1 LCGRRGFS
9 PLAASWQGQGSVIIH
24 IVEDDPGVGDSLALL
39 LDQIGHKSIIYP
51 DAESFFEGKPPRQ
64 EDTVIVDLG
73 LPGVSGMQLIRWLDS
88 MKRPPKVIAITGQ
101 SSRAIADL
109 FGTNIPA
116 ILLRKPLTEEALV
129 AHL

>member
-1 LCGRRGFS
+1 M
-9 PLAASWQGQGSVIIH
+9 IIH

-39 LDQIGHKSIIYP
+39 LDQIGHKSFIYP
-51 DAESFFEGKPPRQ
+51 DAESFFESKPPQQ

-101 SSRAIADL
+101 SSRAIGEL
-109 FGTNIPA
+109 FGTNMPA
-116 ILLRKPLTEEALV
+116 VLLRKPLTEESLV